1 MIRYKDP
8 QNIYINGGTVFF
20 QTPGSPFGFP
30 SLRLEALEEQGSCRA
45 VMFRASGS
53 IAWKGGRLE
62 DPWLT
67 PVPFAIVGQ
76 DQDEWRHPSGAG
88 LDRLQTVITKN
99 HQSGDYYHWTGP
111 RRVAPFKR
119 CRSGTSKQ
127 FIIIND
133 ARWSRPSFEQD
144 QDEWRLPSGAGLDRS
159 KTIVISIKSLKMGS
173 SRHEFVLKTAN
184 GGRLPKP
191 YWAMMRM
198 DGRIQRGSTTAKL
211 SNGLYNIGVSNSI

>member
-1 MIRYKDP
+1 
-8 QNIYINGGTVFF
+8 
-20 QTPGSPFGFP
+20 
-30 SLRLEALEEQGSCRA
+30 
-45 VMFRASGS
+45 MFRASGS

-62 DPWLT
+62 DPWST
-67 PVPFAIVGQ
+67 PVPFGIVGQ

-88 LDRLQTVITKN
+88 LDRLQTVISKN

-159 KTIVISIKSLKMGS
+159 KTIVISIKSFKDGILSLRVRAKDGKW
-173 SRHEFVLKTAN
+173 RAAPRTFL
-184 GGRLPKP
+184 GDDD
-191 YWAMMRM
+191 
-198 DGRIQRGSTTAKL
+198 DGRANSKKL
-211 SNGLYNIGVSNSI
+211 DHS